1 MKHLFILFFTCL
13 SFHSIAQT
21 KQQSLNF
28 QNELNARFANDDTSP
43 LKNKDRK
50 QFQALPFFE
59 WNKAYVV
66 IASVRLTP
74 DAPLFKMETTTNRNP
89 LYQQY
94 AVATFLLNGQKQTL
108 KIYQSQDSKFSFDYK
123 DYLFLPF
130 KDLTNGEETY
140 EGGRYLDVFI
150 SNIINGEILLDFN
163 RAYNPYCAYNHNYSC
178 PIPPVENH
186 LNTKIEAGVK
196 KGFIQKD

>member
-1 MKHLFILFFTCL
+1 M
-13 SFHSIAQT
+13 
-21 KQQSLNF
+21 NF

>member
-1 MKHLFILFFTCL
+1 MKHLFILFFSCL

-178 PIPPVENH
+178 PIPPIENH

-196 KGFIQKD
+196 KGLLVN

>member
-196 KGFIQKD
+196 KGLLVN